1 MKTWTMS
8 DRKIDFSVIDP
19 QRDPDRWN
27 RQVEAT
33 VARALARRQ
42 GGAFTFTVLE
52 WARPALLVA
61 ASVALVTWCGV
72 TVRQS
77 RTTEL
82 RGSDDA
88 AWVLTRWAVTGEEPS
103 VASMLEVLGAEPQ

>member
-1 MKTWTMS
+1 MS
-8 DRKIDFSVIDP
+8 DSKIDFSVIDP
-19 QRDPDRWN
+19 QRDPHRWN

-33 VARALARRQ
+33 VARALERRR

-52 WARPALLVA
+52 WAKPALLVA
-61 ASVALVTWCGV
+61 AGLALVTWCGV
-72 TVRQS
+72 GVRQ
-77 RTTEL
+77 RTSPDQQ
-82 RGSDDA
+82 RSDDA

>member
-1 MKTWTMS
+1 MS

-42 GGAFTFTVLE
+42 GGAFTFTLLE

-61 ASVALVTWCGV
+61 ASIALVIWCGV
-72 TVRQS
+72 GVRQS
-77 RTTEL
+77 SVTER
-82 RGSDDA
+82 RGSDEA
-88 AWVLTRWAVTGEEPS
+88 PWVLTRWAVTGEEPS
-103 VASMLEVLGAEPQ
+103 VASILEVLGAEPQ

>member
-1 MKTWTMS
+1 MS

-33 VARALARRQ
+33 AARALARRK
-42 GGAFTFTVLE
+42 GSAFVFSLLE
-52 WARPALLVA
+52 SARPALLLA

-72 TVRQS
+72 TVRH
-77 RTTEL
+77 
-82 RGSDDA
+82 GSTMESGADDA

>member
-1 MKTWTMS
+1 MS

-19 QRDPDRWN
+19 QRDPARWN

-33 VARALARRQ
+33 AARALARRK
-42 GGAFTFTVLE
+42 GSAFIFTLLAS
-52 WARPALLVA
+52 ARPALLVA

-72 TVRQS
+72 TVRHDS
-77 RTTEL
+77 TTDD
-82 RGSDDA
+82 RSDDA

-103 VASMLEVLGAEPQ
+103 VVSMLEVLGAEPQ

>member
-1 MKTWTMS
+1 MRTWTMS
-8 DRKIDFSVIDP
+8 DHKIDFSALDP
-19 QRDPDRWN
+19 QRDPERWN

-42 GGAFTFTVLE
+42 AGAFAFTLLE

-61 ASVALVTWCGV
+61 ASIALVTWCGV
-72 TVRQS
+72 GVRQS
-77 RTTEL
+77 RTTEPH
-82 RGSDDA
+82 GSDDA

-103 VASMLEVLGAEPQ
+103 VASMLE

>member
-8 DRKIDFSVIDP
+8 DKIDFSVIDP
-19 QRDPDRWN
+19 KRDPGRWN
-27 RQVEAT
+27 QQVEAT

-42 GGAFTFTVLE
+42 AGAFTFTLLE

-61 ASVALVTWCGV
+61 ASLALVTWCGV
-72 TVRQS
+72 TGQQS
-77 RTTEL
+77 RTTAQ
-82 RGSDDA
+82 RGSGDA

-103 VASMLEVLGAEPQ
+103 VASMLEVLGAER

>member
-1 MKTWTMS
+1 MS
-8 DRKIDFSVIDP
+8 DRKIDFSAIDP
-19 QRDPDRWN
+19 QRDPDRYN

-33 VARALARRQ
+33 AARALARRK
-42 GGAFTFTVLE
+42 GTAFTFTLLAS
-52 WARPALLVA
+52 ARPALLVA

-72 TVRQS
+72 TVRNDS
-77 RTTEL
+77 TTEN
-82 RGSDDA
+82 GADDA

>member
-8 DRKIDFSVIDP
+8 DSKIDFSVIDP
-19 QRDPDRWN
+19 QRDPNRWN
-27 RQVEAT
+27 RQVDAT

-42 GGAFTFTVLE
+42 KGAFTFAVLE

-77 RTTEL
+77 KRTDHQM
-82 RGSDDA
+82 SDDA
-88 AWVLTRWAVTGEEPS
+88 AWILTRWAVTGEEPS

>member
-1 MKTWTMS
+1 MS
-8 DRKIDFSVIDP
+8 DGKIDFSVIDP
-19 QRDPDRWN
+19 RRDPDRWN

-42 GGAFTFTVLE
+42 GGAFTFALLG

-61 ASVALVTWCGV
+61 ASVALVAWCGAS
-72 TVRQS
+72 VRQS
-77 RTTEL
+77 ETAER
-82 RGSDDA
+82 RGSEDA

-103 VASMLEVLGAEPQ
+103 VASMLEVLGAQAQ